1 MIYIPLSDKKI
12 KQSQNSV
19 LLDIDG
25 MKCGSCVQAVEKIIK
40 NYPKVNAASVNLVTK
55 TAFIEIEE
63 PSKNLN
69 DLIQT
74 LTSKGFPSKERDYQ
88 TISNKI
94 GLEKNEN
101 HNLWRKWRQLIIATS
116 LLILSGMGHLV
127 EGQQL
132 SIPIIGSLAFHA
144 ALATFSLLG
153 PGKSILKS
161 GIKSAL
167 IFTPTMDTLVSLGVL
182 SAYFASIIALIWPT
196 VGWPCFFNEPVMLL
210 GFVLLGRFLEERA
223 RVNTGTAL
231 KDLAKLQP
239 DTANLIL
246 DNNETREVRIG
257 ALRPG
262 EKIQLLA
269 GDRIP
274 VDGLVIKGNSAIDI
288 SSLTGESLPLEAC
301 TGVELPS
308 GSLNLESTITLEVK
322 KIGSETAIAKIISLV
337 EEAQARK
344 APIQGLADKVA
355 GIFCYG
361 VTTLALITFLF
372 WWKIG
377 TRIWPEVLEVANT
390 GFMQSHHMHGNLMHT
405 TQSPIGLSFQL
416 AIAVLVVA
424 CPCAL
429 GLATPT
435 VITVASGEA
444 AKRGWLFKGG
454 DVIEMAS
461 KINQIIFDKTG
472 TLTIGRPLVVGSW
485 ENQDSQRD
493 EMLRLAASIEQDS
506 RHPLAQAIIQ
516 EALKKEIRL
525 EQVLSS
531 NTFPGKGLA
540 GEINGTKGLIRVG
553 TPEWIKSEGIK
564 WNEMIE
570 QNFNLSKRKA
580 QSIVAVAL
588 EDKLLGFFLIDD
600 QLRKDAFL
608 SINKLRS
615 RGFLLNL
622 FSGDRDSAVL
632 TLGEQLGFSA
642 KQIEWEMLPSDKLKK
657 LNELKENSLVAM
669 IGDGINDAPALAAAD
684 LGVAIGTGT
693 QIAQDSADLV
703 LLGENLDALPNALQ
717 LSKQAM
723 LKIRQN
729 LAWAFGYNLI
739 ALPIAAGLLL
749 PSSGLILSP
758 PLAALLMALSS
769 ISVVVNAL
777 SLKSK

>member
-1 MIYIPLSDKKI
+1 LINKKI
-12 KQSQNSV
+12 TKSKNSI
-19 LLDIDG
+19 LLDING
-25 MKCGSCVQAVEKIIK
+25 MKCGSCVQAVEKILK
-40 NYPKVNAASVNLVTK
+40 NYPNVTNASVNLVTK
-55 TAFIEIEE
+55 TAFVELEE
-63 PSKNLN
+63 PNTQLT

-74 LTSKGFPSKERDYQ
+74 LTSKGFPSQERDYQ
-88 TISNKI
+88 TNLNNIE
-94 GLEKNEN
+94 LEKNEN
-101 HNLWRKWRQLIIATS
+101 QNLWNKWHQLIIATS

-127 EGQQL
+127 EGQQI
-132 SIPIIGSLAFHA
+132 SIPIIGSLPFHA
-144 ALATFSLLG
+144 ALATFALLG
-153 PGKSILKS
+153 PGRSILKA
-161 GIKSAL
+161 GLKSAVIL
-167 IFTPTMDTLVSLGVL
+167 TPTMDTLVSLGVL

-223 RVNTGTAL
+223 RVKTGTAL
-231 KDLAKLQP
+231 KELAKLQP
-239 DTANLIL
+239 ETANLIL
-246 DNNETREVRIG
+246 DNNETREIRIG

-274 VDGLVIKGNSAIDI
+274 VDGLVIKGNSAIDV
-288 SSLTGESLPLEAC
+288 SSLTGESLPLEASP
-301 TGVELPS
+301 GVELPS
-308 GSLNLESTITLEVK
+308 GSLNLESTIILEVK

-337 EEAQARK
+337 EQAQARK

-361 VTTLALITFLF
+361 VTTLALLTFLF

-377 TRIWPEVLEVANT
+377 TRIWPEVLEVSNK
-390 GFMQSHHMHGNLMHT
+390 GFMQSHHLHDHLINNSQT
-405 TQSPIGLSFQL
+405 PIGLSFQL
-416 AIAVLVVA
+416 SIAVLVVA

-454 DVIEMAS
+454 DVIEIAS
-461 KINQIIFDKTG
+461 KVSQIIFDKTG

-485 ENQDSQRD
+485 ENQDAKRND
-493 EMLRLAASIEQDS
+493 MLKLAATIEQDS

-516 EALKKEIRL
+516 EAHQKEIQL
-525 EQVLSS
+525 EKVSS
-531 NTFPGKGLA
+531 STTFAGKGLS
-540 GEINGTKGLIRVG
+540 GKINNLEGLLRVG
-553 TPEWIKSEGIK
+553 TPEWIKSEGIE
-564 WNEMIE
+564 WNEIIE
-570 QNFNLSKRKA
+570 QNLKLSKSKA
-580 QSIVAVAL
+580 QSLVAVAL
-588 EDKLLGFFLIDD
+588 EKKLLGFFLIDD
-600 QLRKDAFL
+600 QVRKDAFL
-608 SINKLRS
+608 SVNKLRS
-615 RGFLLNL
+615 RGFSLSL

-632 TLGEQLGFSA
+632 SLGKKLGFSE
-642 KQIEWEMLPSDKLKK
+642 KQIEWQMLPADKLNK
-657 LNELKENSLVAM
+657 LNLLKTNGLVAM

-703 LLGENLDALPNALQ
+703 LLGENLEALPNALQ

-749 PSSGLILSP
+749 PSSGLLLSP
-758 PLAALLMALSS
+758 PLAALLMSLSS
-769 ISVVVNAL
+769 ISVVINAL

>member
-1 MIYIPLSDKKI
+1 MSNKKI
-12 KQSQNSV
+12 AQSKNSI

-40 NYPKVNAASVNLVTK
+40 SYPKVNNASVNLVTK

-63 PSKNLN
+63 PNQSLT

-88 TISNKI
+88 TVSKNIE
-94 GLEKNEN
+94 LETNEN
-101 HNLWRKWRQLIIATS
+101 LNLWNKWRQLIIATS

-127 EGQQL
+127 EGQQI
-132 SIPIIGSLAFHA
+132 SVPIIGSLPFHA

-153 PGKSILKS
+153 PGRSILKA
-161 GIKSAL
+161 GINSAM

-182 SAYFASIIALIWPT
+182 SAYIASIIALIWPR

-223 RVNTGTAL
+223 RIKTGTAL
-231 KDLAKLQP
+231 KELAKLQP
-239 DTANLIL
+239 ETANLVL
-246 DNNETREVRIG
+246 ENNETREIRIG

-288 SSLTGESLPLEAC
+288 SSLTGESLPLDASPG
-301 TGVELPS
+301 TKLPS
-308 GSLNLESTITLEVK
+308 GSLNLESTITLEVQ

-361 VTTLALITFLF
+361 VTSLAFITFLF

-377 TRIWPEVLEVANT
+377 TKIWPEVLEVSNS
-390 GFMQSHHMHGNLMHT
+390 GFMQSHHLHDHLMNAAQT
-405 TQSPIGLSFQL
+405 PIGLSFQL
-416 AIAVLVVA
+416 SIAVLVVA

-461 KINQIIFDKTG
+461 KVSQIIFDKTG

-485 ENQDSQRD
+485 ENQDTTRK

-516 EALKKEIRL
+516 EANKKEIIL
-525 EQVLSS
+525 EQVSS
-531 NTFPGKGLA
+531 SMTFAGKGLS
-540 GEINGTKGLIRVG
+540 GKIQDLDGLIRVG
-553 TPEWIKSEGIK
+553 TPEWIRSEGVE
-564 WNEMIE
+564 WNEIIE
-570 QNFNLSKRKA
+570 ENFKLSKSKS
-580 QSIVAVAL
+580 QSIVAVAM
-588 EDKLLGFFLIDD
+588 EEKLLGFFLIDD
-600 QLRKDAFL
+600 QIRKDAFL

-615 RGFLLNL
+615 RGFSLSL
-622 FSGDRDSAVL
+622 FSGDRDSAVIS
-632 TLGEQLGFSA
+632 LGEKLGFSK
-642 KQIEWEMLPSDKLKK
+642 KQIEWQMLPSDKLDK
-657 LNELKENSLVAM
+657 LNDLKNKGLVAM

-703 LLGENLDALPNALQ
+703 LLGENLEALPNSLQ

-749 PSSGLILSP
+749 PSFGLLLSP

-769 ISVVVNAL
+769 ISVVFNAL

>member
-1 MIYIPLSDKKI
+1 
-12 KQSQNSV
+12 
-19 LLDIDG
+19 
-25 MKCGSCVQAVEKIIK
+25 MKCGSCVQAVEKILI
-40 NYPKVNAASVNLVTK
+40 NHPNVNNASVNLVTK

-63 PSKNLN
+63 PNIN
-69 DLIQT
+69 ITNLIQT
-74 LTSKGFPSKERDYQ
+74 LTSKGFPSRERDYQ
-88 TISNKI
+88 TSSVNNE
-94 GLEKNEN
+94 LEKNEN
-101 HNLWRKWRQLIIATS
+101 QNLWNKWRQLIIATS
-116 LLILSGMGHLV
+116 LLILSVMGHLV
-127 EGQQL
+127 EGQPI
-132 SIPIIGSLAFHA
+132 SIPLIGSLPFHA
-144 ALATFSLLG
+144 ALATFALVG
-153 PGKSILKS
+153 PGRSILKA
-161 GIKSAL
+161 GIKSA
-167 IFTPTMDTLVSLGVL
+167 FFGTPTMDTLISLGVL
-182 SAYFASIIALIWPT
+182 SAYLASIIALIWPT

-223 RVNTGTAL
+223 RVKTGTAL
-231 KDLAKLQP
+231 KELAKLQP
-239 DTANLIL
+239 ETANLIL
-246 DNNETREVRIG
+246 ENNETREIRIG

-288 SSLTGESLPLEAC
+288 SSLTGESLPLEASP
-301 TGVELPS
+301 GVELPS
-308 GSLNLESTITLEVK
+308 GSLNLESTIILEVQ

-337 EEAQARK
+337 EQAQARK

-361 VTTLALITFLF
+361 VTGLALTTFIF

-377 TRIWPEVLEVANT
+377 TRIWPEVLEVSNT
-390 GFMQSHHMHGNLMHT
+390 GFMQSHHLHNHLMNT
-405 TQSPIGLSFQL
+405 TQTPIGLSFQL
-416 AIAVLVVA
+416 SIAVLVVA

-472 TLTIGRPLVVGSW
+472 TLTIGRPLIVDSW
-485 ENQDSQRD
+485 ENEESTRN
-493 EMLRLAASIEQDS
+493 EMLRLAASLEQDS

-516 EALKKEIRL
+516 EALTKEIRL
-525 EQVLSS
+525 SQVSS
-531 NTFPGKGLA
+531 STTFPGKGLA
-540 GEINGTKGLIRVG
+540 GRINDLEGMIRVG
-553 TPEWIKSEGIK
+553 TPEWIKSEGIE
-564 WNEMIE
+564 WNELIE
-570 QNFNLSKRKA
+570 QNLKLSHRKA
-580 QSIVAVAL
+580 QSVVAVAL
-588 EDKLLGFFLIDD
+588 ENKLLGFFLIDD
-600 QLRKDAFL
+600 QVRKDAFL
-608 SINKLRS
+608 AINTLRS
-615 RGFLLNL
+615 RGFSLSL

-632 TLGEQLGFSA
+632 SLGEKLGFNA
-642 KQIEWEMLPSDKLKK
+642 KQIEWQMLPSDKLNK
-657 LNELKENSLVAM
+657 LNFLRNNSLVAM

-703 LLGENLDALPNALQ
+703 LLGENLEALPNALQ

-723 LKIRQN
+723 QKIRQN

-739 ALPIAAGLLL
+739 ALPVAAGLLL
-749 PSSGLILSP
+749 PSSGLLLSP

-769 ISVVVNAL
+769 ISVVLNAL

>member
-1 MIYIPLSDKKI
+1 
-12 KQSQNSV
+12 
-19 LLDIDG
+19 
-25 MKCGSCVQAVEKIIK
+25 MKCGSCVQAVEKLLKGHPNIK
-40 NYPKVNAASVNLVTK
+40 NASVNLVTK
-55 TAFIEIEE
+55 TAFVEIKE
-63 PSKNLN
+63 PNISLS
-69 DLIQT
+69 DVIQT
-74 LTSKGFPSKERDYQ
+74 LTSKGFPSRERDYQ
-88 TISNKI
+88 KISNYAE
-94 GLEKNEN
+94 LETHEN
-101 HNLWRKWRQLIIATS
+101 RNLWDKWRQLIIATS
-116 LLILSGMGHLV
+116 LLILSGLGHLI
-127 EGQQL
+127 EGQQISFPL
-132 SIPIIGSLAFHA
+132 IGSLPFHA
-144 ALATFSLLG
+144 ALATFALLG
-153 PGKSILKS
+153 PGKSIIKAGLKS
-161 GIKSAL
+161 AIML
-167 IFTPTMDTLVSLGVL
+167 TPTMDTLVSLGVL
-182 SAYFASIIALIWPT
+182 SAYIASIIALVWPT

-223 RVNTGTAL
+223 RTNTGTAL
-231 KDLAKLQP
+231 KELAKLQP
-239 DTANLIL
+239 ETANLIL
-246 DNNETREVRIG
+246 ENNEIREIRIG

-274 VDGLVIKGNSAIDI
+274 VDGLVIKGNSAVDV
-288 SSLTGESLPLEAC
+288 SSLTGESLPLEAAP
-301 TGVELPS
+301 GVELPS
-308 GSLNLESTITLEVK
+308 GSLNLESTITLEVQ

-377 TRIWPEVLEVANT
+377 TRIWPEVLEVSNT
-390 GFMQSHHMHGNLMHT
+390 GFMQSHHLHDHLINT
-405 TQSPIGLSFQL
+405 PQTPIGLSFQL
-416 AIAVLVVA
+416 SIAVLVVA

-461 KINQIIFDKTG
+461 KVSQIIFDKTG
-472 TLTIGRPLVVGSW
+472 TLTIGRPLVVGCW
-485 ENQDSQRD
+485 ENKES
-493 EMLRLAASIEQDS
+493 EKNFMLKLAASIEQDS

-516 EALKKEIRL
+516 EAQNKEIKL
-525 EQVLSS
+525 EKV
-531 NTFPGKGLA
+531 TTATTYVGKGLS
-540 GEINGTKGLIRVG
+540 GKINNLEGLIRVG
-553 TPEWIKSEGIK
+553 TPEWIKNEGIE

-570 QNFNLSKRKA
+570 NHFILSQTKA

-600 QLRKDAFL
+600 QVRKDAFL

-615 RGFLLNL
+615 RGFSLSL
-622 FSGDRDSAVL
+622 FSGDRNSAVL
-632 TLGEQLGFSA
+632 SLGEKLGFSA
-642 KQIEWEMLPSDKLKK
+642 KQIEWQMLPSDKLNK
-657 LNELKENSLVAM
+657 LNLLKNNGLVAM

-703 LLGENLDALPNALQ
+703 LLGENLEALPNALQ

-723 LKIRQN
+723 QKIKQN

-749 PSSGLILSP
+749 PSSGLLLSP
-758 PLAALLMALSS
+758 PLAALLMACSS
-769 ISVVVNAL
+769 ISVVFNAL

>member
-1 MIYIPLSDKKI
+1 
-12 KQSQNSV
+12 
-19 LLDIDG
+19 
-25 MKCGSCVQAVEKIIK
+25 MKCGSCVQAVEKILK
-40 NYPKVNAASVNLVTK
+40 NHPNVKDASVNLVTK

-63 PSKNLN
+63 PNKNLAE
-69 DLIQT
+69 LIKT

-88 TISNKI
+88 TTSNHI
-94 GLEKNEN
+94 ELEKNEN
-101 HNLWRKWRQLIIATS
+101 QNLWNKWRQLIIATS

-127 EGQQL
+127 EGQQI
-132 SIPIIGSLAFHA
+132 SIPLIGSLPFHA
-144 ALATFSLLG
+144 ALATFALLG
-153 PGKSILKS
+153 PGKSILKA
-161 GIKSAL
+161 GIKSAFIL
-167 IFTPTMDTLVSLGVL
+167 TPTMDSLISLGVL
-182 SAYFASIIALIWPT
+182 SAYIASIIALIWPT

-223 RVNTGTAL
+223 RVKTGTAL
-231 KDLAKLQP
+231 KELAKLQP
-239 DTANLIL
+239 ETANLIL
-246 DNNETREVRIG
+246 ENHETREIRIG
-257 ALRPG
+257 ALKPG

-274 VDGLVIKGNSAIDI
+274 VDGVVIKGNSAIDI
-288 SSLTGESLPLEAC
+288 SSLTGESLPLEASP
-301 TGVELPS
+301 GVELPS
-308 GSLNLESTITLEVK
+308 GSLNLESTITLEVQ
-322 KIGSETAIAKIISLV
+322 KIGSETAIAKIITLV

-361 VTTLALITFLF
+361 VTSLSLITFLF

-377 TRIWPEVLEVANT
+377 TRIWPEVLEVSNT
-390 GFMQSHHMHGNLMHT
+390 GFMQSNHLHDHLMNT
-405 TQSPIGLSFQL
+405 TQTPIGLSFQL
-416 AIAVLVVA
+416 SIAVLVVA

-461 KINQIIFDKTG
+461 KISQIVFDKTG
-472 TLTIGRPLVVGSW
+472 TLTIGRPLVVGCW
-485 ENQDSQRD
+485 ENQDSD
-493 EMLRLAASIEQDS
+493 KNFMLKLAASIEQDS

-516 EALKKEIRL
+516 EAHKKEIKL
-525 EQVLSS
+525 EKVSTS
-531 NTFPGKGLA
+531 TTYPGKGLA
-540 GEINGTKGLIRVG
+540 GKINNLEGLIRVG
-553 TPEWIKSEGIK
+553 TPEWIKSEEIE

-570 QNFNLSKRKA
+570 NNFKLSKRKA

-588 EDKLLGFFLIDD
+588 EKKLLGFFWIDD
-600 QLRKDAFL
+600 QVRKDAFL

-615 RGFLLNL
+615 RGFSLSL

-632 TLGEQLGFSA
+632 SLGEKLGFSP
-642 KQIEWEMLPSDKLKK
+642 KQIAGQMLPADKLKK
-657 LNELKENSLVAM
+657 LNLLKNNGLVAM
-669 IGDGINDAPALAAAD
+669 VGDGINDAPALAASD

-703 LLGENLDALPNALQ
+703 LLGDNLEGLPNALK

-723 LKIRQN
+723 IKIKQN

-749 PSSGLILSP
+749 PSSGLLLSP

-769 ISVVVNAL
+769 ISVVFNAL

>member
-1 MIYIPLSDKKI
+1 
-12 KQSQNSV
+12 
-19 LLDIDG
+19 
-25 MKCGSCVQAVEKIIK
+25 MKCGSCVQAVEKILK
-40 NYPKVNAASVNLVTK
+40 NHPQVNNASVNLVTK
-55 TAFIEIEE
+55 TAFLELEE
-63 PSKNLN
+63 PHTNLN
-69 DLIQT
+69 ELIQT
-74 LTSKGFPSKERDYQ
+74 LTSKGFPSRERDYQ
-88 TISNKI
+88 TSAENIE
-94 GLEKNEN
+94 LEKNDN
-101 HNLWRKWRQLIIATS
+101 HNLWNKWRQLIVATL
-116 LLILSGMGHLV
+116 LLILSGTGHLV
-127 EGQQL
+127 EGQQI
-132 SIPIIGSLAFHA
+132 SIPLIGSLPFHA
-144 ALATFSLLG
+144 GLATFALLG
-153 PGKSILKS
+153 PGRSILKA
-161 GIKSAL
+161 GIKSAFIL
-167 IFTPTMDTLVSLGVL
+167 SPTMDTLISLGVL
-182 SAYFASIIALIWPT
+182 SAYFASIVALIWPT

-239 DTANLIL
+239 ETANLIL
-246 DNNETREVRIG
+246 ENNETREIRIG

-274 VDGLVIKGNSAIDI
+274 VDGLVVKGNSAIDI
-288 SSLTGESLPLEAC
+288 SSLTGESLPLEASPG
-301 TGVELPS
+301 TQLPS
-308 GSLNLESTITLEVK
+308 GSLNLESTIILEVQ

-355 GIFCYG
+355 GMFCYG
-361 VTTLALITFLF
+361 VTSLAVITFLF

-377 TRIWPEVLEVANT
+377 TKIWPEVLEVSNT
-390 GFMQSHHMHGNLMHT
+390 GFMQSHHLHDHLMNT
-405 TQSPIGLSFQL
+405 VQSPIGLSFQL
-416 AIAVLVVA
+416 SIAVLVVA

-461 KINQIIFDKTG
+461 KVSQIIFDKTG
-472 TLTIGRPLVVGSW
+472 TLTIGRPLIVDSW
-485 ENQDSQRD
+485 ENKDSSRN
-493 EMLRLAASIEQDS
+493 EMLMLAASIEQDS

-516 EALKKEIRL
+516 EAHTKEIKL
-525 EQVLSS
+525 SHVLSS
-531 NTFPGKGLA
+531 STFPGKGLA
-540 GEINGTKGLIRVG
+540 GKIYNSEGLIRVG
-553 TPEWIKSEGIK
+553 TPEWIRSEGIE
-564 WNEMIE
+564 WNELIE
-570 QNFNLSKRKA
+570 KNLKLAYKKA
-580 QSIVAVAL
+580 QSVVAVAF
-588 EDKLLGFFLIDD
+588 DNKLLGFFLIDD
-600 QLRKDAFL
+600 QVRKDAFL

-615 RGFLLNL
+615 RGFSLSL

-632 TLGEQLGFSA
+632 SLGEKLGFSA
-642 KQIEWEMLPSDKLKK
+642 KQIEWQMLPSDKLNK
-657 LNELKENSLVAM
+657 LNLLKQNSLVAM

-684 LGVAIGTGT
+684 LGVAVGTGT

-703 LLGENLDALPNALQ
+703 LLGENLEALPNALQ
-717 LSKQAM
+717 LSKHAM

-749 PSSGLILSP
+749 PSSGMLLSP
-758 PLAALLMALSS
+758 PIAALLMALSS
-769 ISVVVNAL
+769 ISVVLNAL

>member
-1 MIYIPLSDKKI
+1 
-12 KQSQNSV
+12 
-19 LLDIDG
+19 
-25 MKCGSCVQAVEKIIK
+25 MKCGSCVQAVERILKSHPNIK
-40 NYPKVNAASVNLVTK
+40 NASVNLVTK
-55 TAFIEIEE
+55 TAFIETKG
-63 PSKNLN
+63 PNNSVS
-69 DLIQT
+69 DVIQT
-74 LTSKGFPSKERDYQ
+74 LTSKGFPSRERTDQ
-88 TISNKI
+88 TTLNTTE
-94 GLEKNEN
+94 LEINDN
-101 HNLWRKWRQLIIATS
+101 LNLWNKWRQLIVATS
-116 LLILSGMGHLV
+116 LLILSGLGHLV
-127 EGQQL
+127 EGQQI
-132 SIPIIGSLAFHA
+132 SFPVIGSLPFHA

-153 PGKSILKS
+153 PGKSILKA
-161 GIKSAL
+161 GLKSAIML
-167 IFTPTMDTLVSLGVL
+167 TPTMDTLVSLGVM
-182 SAYFASIIALIWPT
+182 SAYIASIIALIWPT

-223 RVNTGTAL
+223 RLNTGTAL
-231 KDLAKLQP
+231 KELAKLQP
-239 DTANLIL
+239 ETANLIL
-246 DNNETREVRIG
+246 ENNEIREIRIG

-274 VDGLVIKGNSAIDI
+274 VDGLVIEGNSAIDV
-288 SSLTGESLPLEAC
+288 SSLTGESLPLEA
-301 TGVELPS
+301 TPGIELPS
-308 GSLNLESTITLEVK
+308 GSLNLESTIILEVQ
-322 KIGSETAIAKIISLV
+322 KIGSDTAIAKIISLV

-355 GIFCYG
+355 GMFCYG
-361 VTTLALITFLF
+361 VTTLALMTFIF

-377 TRIWPEVLEVANT
+377 TRIWPEVLEVSNT
-390 GFMQSHHMHGNLMHT
+390 GFMQSHHLHDHLMNT
-405 TQSPIGLSFQL
+405 PQTPLGLSFQL

-461 KINQIIFDKTG
+461 KISQIIFDKTG

-485 ENQDSQRD
+485 ENKKSERNV
-493 EMLRLAASIEQDS
+493 MLKLAASIEQDS

-516 EALKKEIRL
+516 EAHKKELKL
-525 EQVLSS
+525 EKVSQS
-531 NTFPGKGLA
+531 TTYPGKGLA
-540 GEINGTKGLIRVG
+540 GEINNLEGLIRVG
-553 TPEWIKSEGIK
+553 TPEWIKSEGIE

-570 QNFNLSKRKA
+570 NHFILSKRKA

-588 EDKLLGFFLIDD
+588 KKKLLGFFLIDD
-600 QLRKDAFL
+600 QVRKDALL
-608 SINKLRS
+608 SINKLRA
-615 RGFLLNL
+615 RGFSLSL

-632 TLGEQLGFSA
+632 SLGEKLGFST
-642 KQIEWEMLPSDKLKK
+642 KQISWQMLPSDKLNK
-657 LNELKENSLVAM
+657 LNLLKNNGLVAM

-703 LLGENLDALPNALQ
+703 LLGENLEALPNALK

-723 LKIRQN
+723 LKIKQN

-749 PSSGLILSP
+749 PSSGLLLSP

-769 ISVVVNAL
+769 ISVVFNAL
-777 SLKSK
+777 SLKSQ

>member
-1 MIYIPLSDKKI
+1 LSNKKI
-12 KQSQNSV
+12 AQSKNSV
-19 LLDIDG
+19 LLDING
-25 MKCGSCVQAVEKIIK
+25 MKCGSCVQAVEKIIQ
-40 NYPKVNAASVNLVTK
+40 NHPNVNNASVNLVTK

-63 PSKNLN
+63 PNKNLT

-74 LTSKGFPSKERDYQ
+74 LTSKGFPSKERDNS
-88 TISNKI
+88 TISNNI
-94 GLEKNEN
+94 ELEKSENEN
-101 HNLWRKWRQLIIATS
+101 LWNKWRQLIIATS

-127 EGQQL
+127 EGQQI
-132 SIPIIGSLAFHA
+132 SIPLIGSLPFHA
-144 ALATFSLLG
+144 ALATFALIG
-153 PGKSILKS
+153 PGRSILKA
-161 GIKSAL
+161 GLKSAV
-167 IFTPTMDTLVSLGVL
+167 IFTPTMDTLISLGVL
-182 SAYFASIIALIWPT
+182 SAYLASIIALIWPS

-223 RVNTGTAL
+223 RVKTGTAL
-231 KDLAKLQP
+231 KELAKLQP
-239 DTANLIL
+239 ETANLIL
-246 DNNETREVRIG
+246 ENNETREIRIG
-257 ALRPG
+257 ALKPG

-274 VDGLVIKGNSAIDI
+274 VDGLVIKGHSAIDI
-288 SSLTGESLPLEAC
+288 SSLTGESLPLEASP
-301 TGVELPS
+301 GVELPS
-308 GSLNLESTITLEVK
+308 GSLNLESTITLEVQ

-355 GIFCYG
+355 GMFCYG
-361 VTTLALITFLF
+361 VTTLSLLTFLF

-377 TRIWPEVLEVANT
+377 TKIWPEVLEVSNT
-390 GFMQSHHMHGNLMHT
+390 GFMQSHHLHDHLMTT
-405 TQSPIGLSFQL
+405 TQTPIGLSFQL
-416 AIAVLVVA
+416 SIAVLVVA

-461 KINQIIFDKTG
+461 RVSQIIFDKTG
-472 TLTIGRPLVVGSW
+472 TLTIGRPLIVDSW
-485 ENQDSQRD
+485 ENKESTRN

-516 EALKKEIRL
+516 EAHKKEIKL
-525 EQVLSS
+525 AQVSS
-531 NTFPGKGLA
+531 STTYAGKGLA
-540 GEINGTKGLIRVG
+540 GTIHDLEGLIRVG
-553 TPEWIKSEGIK
+553 TPEWMKSEGIE
-564 WNEMIE
+564 WNESIE
-570 QNFNLSKRKA
+570 QNFQLSNRKA
-580 QSIVAVAL
+580 QSVVAVAL
-588 EDKLLGFFLIDD
+588 EKKLLGFFLIDD
-600 QLRKDAFL
+600 QVRKDAFDAL
-608 SINKLRS
+608 NKLRA
-615 RGFLLNL
+615 RGFSLSL

-632 TLGEQLGFSA
+632 SLGEKLGFNT
-642 KQIEWEMLPSDKLKK
+642 KQIEWQMLPSDKLNK
-657 LNELKENSLVAM
+657 LNLLQNTSLVAM

-703 LLGENLDALPNALQ
+703 LLGENLEALPNALQ

-723 LKIRQN
+723 VKIRQN

-749 PSSGLILSP
+749 PTSGLLLSP

-769 ISVVVNAL
+769 ISVVCNAL
-777 SLKSK
+777 SLKS

>member
-1 MIYIPLSDKKI
+1 
-12 KQSQNSV
+12 
-19 LLDIDG
+19 
-25 MKCGSCVQAVEKIIK
+25 MKCGSCVQAVEKILK
-40 NYPKVNAASVNLVTK
+40 NHPSINNASVNLVTK
-55 TAFIEIEE
+55 TAFVETIE
-63 PSKNLN
+63 PNTSLS
-69 DLIQT
+69 DVIQT
-74 LTSKGFPSKERDYQ
+74 LTSKGFPTRERDYQ
-88 TISNKI
+88 TISNNSE
-94 GLEKNEN
+94 LEINEN
-101 HNLWRKWRQLIIATS
+101 QNLWEKWRQLIIATS
-116 LLILSGMGHLV
+116 LLILSGLGHLID
-127 EGQQL
+127 GQQL
-132 SIPIIGSLAFHA
+132 SFPLIGSLPFHA
-144 ALATFSLLG
+144 ALATFALLG
-153 PGKSILKS
+153 PGASILKA
-161 GIKSAL
+161 GLKGAIML
-167 IFTPTMDTLVSLGVL
+167 TPTMDTLVSLGVI
-182 SAYFASIIALIWPT
+182 SAYMASVIALIWPT

-223 RVNTGTAL
+223 RVKTGTAL
-231 KDLAKLQP
+231 KELAKLQP
-239 DTANLIL
+239 ETANLIL
-246 DNNETREVRIG
+246 ENNEIREIRIG

-274 VDGLVIKGNSAIDI
+274 VDGVVIKGNSAIDI
-288 SSLTGESLPLEAC
+288 SSLTGESLPLEA
-301 TGVELPS
+301 TPGVELPS
-308 GSLNLESTITLEVK
+308 GSLNLESTITLEVQ
-322 KIGSETAIAKIISLV
+322 KIGSETAIAKIIGLV

-355 GIFCYG
+355 GMFCYG

-377 TRIWPEVLEVANT
+377 TRIWPEVLEISNT
-390 GFMQSHHMHGNLMHT
+390 GFMQSHHLHAHLMNT
-405 TQSPIGLSFQL
+405 TQTPIGLSFQL
-416 AIAVLVVA
+416 SIAVLVVA

-461 KINQIIFDKTG
+461 KINHIIFDKTG
-472 TLTIGRPLVVGSW
+472 TLTIGRPLVVGFW
-485 ENQDSQRD
+485 EYKDSERNI
-493 EMLRLAASIEQDS
+493 MLKLAASIEQDS

-516 EALKKEIRL
+516 EAHKKGINL
-525 EQVLSS
+525 EKVSTS
-531 NTFPGKGLA
+531 NTYPGKGLA
-540 GEINGTKGLIRVG
+540 GKINNSHGLIRVG
-553 TPEWIKSEGIK
+553 TPEWIKNEGVE

-570 QNFNLSKRKA
+570 NNFILSKSKA
-580 QSIVAVAL
+580 QSIVAVSL
-588 EDKLLGFFLIDD
+588 ENKLLGFFLIDD
-600 QLRKDAFL
+600 QVRKDALL

-615 RGFLLNL
+615 RGFSLSL

-632 TLGEQLGFSA
+632 SLGKKLGFSA
-642 KQIEWEMLPSDKLKK
+642 KQIAWQMLPSDKLNK
-657 LNELKENSLVAM
+657 LNLLKDKGLVAM

-684 LGVAIGTGT
+684 LGVAVGTGT

-703 LLGENLDALPNALQ
+703 LLGENLEALPNALQ

-723 LKIRQN
+723 LKIKQN

-749 PSSGLILSP
+749 PSSGLLLSP

-769 ISVVVNAL
+769 ISVVFNAL

>member
-1 MIYIPLSDKKI
+1 
-12 KQSQNSV
+12 
-19 LLDIDG
+19 
-25 MKCGSCVQAVEKIIK
+25 MKCGSCVQAVEKILQNHPNVI
-40 NYPKVNAASVNLVTK
+40 NASVNLVTK
-55 TAFIEIEE
+55 TAFVEIEE
-63 PSKNLN
+63 PNKCLN
-69 DLIQT
+69 DLIKS
-74 LTSKGFPSKERDYQ
+74 LSSKGFPSRERDYE
-88 TISNKI
+88 TTSKNIE
-94 GLEKNEN
+94 LEQVEN
-101 HNLWRKWRQLIIATS
+101 QNLWNKWRQLIIATL

-127 EGQQL
+127 EGQQI
-132 SIPIIGSLAFHA
+132 SIPLIGSLPFHA
-144 ALATFSLLG
+144 AVATFALFG
-153 PGKSILKS
+153 PGKSILQA
-161 GIKSAL
+161 GIKSAV
-167 IFTPTMDTLVSLGVL
+167 IFTPTMDTLISLGVL
-182 SAYFASIIALIWPT
+182 SAYSASIIALIWPT

-223 RVNTGTAL
+223 RVKTGTAL
-231 KDLAKLQP
+231 KELAKLQP
-239 DTANLIL
+239 ETANLVL
-246 DNNETREVRIG
+246 ENNETRLVRIG

-288 SSLTGESLPLEAC
+288 SSLTGESLPLEASP
-301 TGVELPS
+301 GVEVPS
-308 GSLNLESTITLEVK
+308 GSLNLEATITLEVK

-377 TRIWPEVLEVANT
+377 TKIWPEVLEVSNT
-390 GFMQSHHMHGNLMHT
+390 GFMQSHHMHDHLMNT
-405 TQSPIGLSFQL
+405 VQTPLGLSFQL
-416 AIAVLVVA
+416 SIAVLVVA

-461 KINQIIFDKTG
+461 KISQIIFDKTG

-485 ENQDSQRD
+485 ENEKSTRND
-493 EMLRLAASIEQDS
+493 MLKFAASVEKES

-516 EALKKEIRL
+516 EANKKEIKL
-525 EQVLSS
+525 EQVSS
-531 NTFPGKGLA
+531 TTTFAGQGLVGKIKGL
-540 GEINGTKGLIRVG
+540 EGLIRVG
-553 TPEWIKSEGIK
+553 KPEWIRSEGIE
-564 WNEMIE
+564 WNELIE
-570 QNFNLSKRKA
+570 KNFKLSKKKS
-580 QSIVAVAL
+580 QSVVAVAL
-588 EDKLLGFFLIDD
+588 ENKLLGFFLIDD
-600 QLRKDAFL
+600 QVRKDAFL

-615 RGFLLNL
+615 RGFSLRL

-632 TLGEQLGFSA
+632 SLGEKLGFNE
-642 KQIEWEMLPSDKLKK
+642 KQIEWQMLPSDKLKK
-657 LNELKENSLVAM
+657 LNLLKNNGLVAM

-703 LLGENLDALPNALQ
+703 LLGENLESLPNSLQ
-717 LSKQAM
+717 LSKKAM

-739 ALPIAAGLLL
+739 ALPIAAGILL
-749 PSSGLILSP
+749 PSSGLLLSP

-769 ISVVVNAL
+769 ITVVLNAL

>member
-1 MIYIPLSDKKI
+1 
-12 KQSQNSV
+12 
-19 LLDIDG
+19 
-25 MKCGSCVQAVEKIIK
+25 MKCGSCVQAVEKILESHPCI
-40 NYPKVNAASVNLVTK
+40 NNASVNLVTK
-55 TAFIEIEE
+55 TAFIETKE
-63 PSKNLN
+63 PNNSLS
-69 DLIQT
+69 DVIQT
-74 LTSKGFPSKERDYQ
+74 LTSKGFPARERKDQ
-88 TISNKI
+88 TILNESE
-94 GLEKNEN
+94 LEINEN
-101 HNLWRKWRQLIIATS
+101 QNLWSKWRQLIIATS
-116 LLILSGMGHLV
+116 LLILSGLGHLV
-127 EGQQL
+127 EGQQISFPL
-132 SIPIIGSLAFHA
+132 IGSLSFHA
-144 ALATFSLLG
+144 ALATFALLG
-153 PGKSILKS
+153 PGKSILKA
-161 GIKSAL
+161 GLKSAIML
-167 IFTPTMDTLVSLGVL
+167 TPTMDTLVSLGVM
-182 SAYFASIIALIWPT
+182 SAYIASIIALIWPT

-231 KDLAKLQP
+231 KELAKLQP
-239 DTANLIL
+239 ETANIIL
-246 DNNETREVRIG
+246 ENNEIREIRIG

-274 VDGLVIKGNSAIDI
+274 VDGLVVKGHSAIDV
-288 SSLTGESLPLEAC
+288 SSLTGESLPLEAKP
-301 TGVELPS
+301 GVELPS
-308 GSLNLESTITLEVK
+308 GSMNLESTIILEVQ
-322 KIGSETAIAKIISLV
+322 KIGSDTAIAKIISLV
-337 EEAQARK
+337 EQAQARK

-355 GIFCYG
+355 GMFCYG

-377 TRIWPEVLEVANT
+377 TRIWPEVLQVSNT
-390 GFMQSHHMHGNLMHT
+390 GFMQSHHLHEHLMNT
-405 TQSPIGLSFQL
+405 PQTPLGLSFQL
-416 AIAVLVVA
+416 SIAVLVVA

-485 ENQDSQRD
+485 ENKESERNF
-493 EMLRLAASIEQDS
+493 MLKLAASIEQDS

-516 EALKKEIRL
+516 EANKKEIKL
-525 EQVLSS
+525 EKVSKS
-531 NTFPGKGLA
+531 TTYPGKGLA
-540 GEINGTKGLIRVG
+540 GKINNLEGLIRVG
-553 TPEWIKSEGIK
+553 TPEWIKSEGIE

-570 QNFNLSKRKA
+570 NHFILSKRKA

-588 EDKLLGFFLIDD
+588 KKKLLGFFLIDD
-600 QLRKDAFL
+600 QVRKDAFL
-608 SINKLRS
+608 SINKLRA
-615 RGFLLNL
+615 RGFSLSL

-632 TLGEQLGFSA
+632 SLGEKLGFSA
-642 KQIEWEMLPSDKLKK
+642 TQIEWQMLPSDKLNN
-657 LNELKENSLVAM
+657 LNLLKNNGLVAM

-703 LLGENLDALPNALQ
+703 LLGESLEALPNALQ

-723 LKIRQN
+723 LKIKQN

-749 PSSGLILSP
+749 PSSGLLLSP

-769 ISVVVNAL
+769 ISVVFNAL

>member
-1 MIYIPLSDKKI
+1 
-12 KQSQNSV
+12 
-19 LLDIDG
+19 
-25 MKCGSCVQAVEKIIK
+25 MKCGSCVQTVEKILKSHPSIE
-40 NYPKVNAASVNLVTK
+40 NASVNLVTK
-55 TAFIEIEE
+55 TAFVEIKETNN
-63 PSKNLN
+63 SFSDVL
-69 DLIQT
+69 QT
-74 LTSKGFPSKERDYQ
+74 LKSKGFPSKERPSE
-88 TISNKI
+88 TILWNAE
-94 GLEKNEN
+94 LELTEN
-101 HNLWRKWRQLIIATS
+101 QNLWNKWRQLIISTS
-116 LLILSGMGHLV
+116 LLILSGFGHLV
-127 EGQQL
+127 EGQQISFPL
-132 SIPIIGSLAFHA
+132 IGSLPFHA
-144 ALATFSLLG
+144 ALATFALLG
-153 PGKSILKS
+153 PGKSILKA
-161 GIKSAL
+161 GLKSAIML
-167 IFTPTMDTLVSLGVL
+167 TPTMDTLVGLGVM
-182 SAYFASIIALIWPT
+182 SAYIASIIALIWPT

-231 KDLAKLQP
+231 KELSKLQP
-239 DTANLIL
+239 ETANLIL
-246 DNNETREVRIG
+246 ENNEVREIRIG

-288 SSLTGESLPLEAC
+288 SSLTGESLPLEAKP
-301 TGVELPS
+301 GVELPS
-308 GSLNLESTITLEVK
+308 GSLNLESTITLEVQ

-361 VTTLALITFLF
+361 VTTLSFMTFLF

-377 TRIWPEVLEVANT
+377 TRIWPEVLEVSNT
-390 GFMQSHHMHGNLMHT
+390 SFMQSHHMHDQLMST

-416 AIAVLVVA
+416 SIAVLVVA

-472 TLTIGRPLVVGSW
+472 TLTIGRPLVVGFW
-485 ENQDSQRD
+485 EYKDSERNA
-493 EMLRLAASIEQDS
+493 MLKLAASIEQDS

-516 EALKKEIRL
+516 EAHKKEIKL
-525 EQVLSS
+525 EKVSTS
-531 NTFPGKGLA
+531 TTYAGKGLA
-540 GEINGTKGLIRVG
+540 GKINNLEGLIRVG
-553 TPEWIKSEGIK
+553 TPEWIRSEGIE
-564 WNEMIE
+564 WNEIIE
-570 QNFNLSKRKA
+570 NNFKLSQRKA

-588 EDKLLGFFLIDD
+588 DNKLLGFFLIDD
-600 QLRKDAFL
+600 QIRKDAFL

-615 RGFLLNL
+615 RGFSLSL

-632 TLGEQLGFSA
+632 SLGKKLGFSG
-642 KQIEWEMLPSDKLKK
+642 KQIAWQMLPSDKLNK
-657 LNELKENSLVAM
+657 LNLLKNKGLVAM
-669 IGDGINDAPALAAAD
+669 VGDGINDAPALAAAD

-703 LLGENLDALPNALQ
+703 LLGENLEALPNALQ
-717 LSKQAM
+717 LSKKAM
-723 LKIRQN
+723 LKIKQN

-749 PSSGLILSP
+749 PSSGLLLSP

-769 ISVVVNAL
+769 ISVVFNAL

>member
-1 MIYIPLSDKKI
+1 MSNNKI
-12 KQSQNSV
+12 AKSKNSI

-25 MKCGSCVQAVEKIIK
+25 MKCGSCVQTVEKILL
-40 NYPKVNAASVNLVTK
+40 NHPKVNNASVNLVTK
-55 TAFIEIEE
+55 TAFIEIED
-63 PSKNLN
+63 SNQCLN
-69 DLIQT
+69 YLIQD

-88 TISNKI
+88 SISTNLE
-94 GLEKNEN
+94 LEKSKNQ
-101 HNLWRKWRQLIIATS
+101 NLWNKWRQLVIATS
-116 LLILSGMGHLV
+116 LLILSGLGHLV
-127 EGQQL
+127 EGQQI
-132 SIPIIGSLAFHA
+132 SIPLIGSLPFHA
-144 ALATFSLLG
+144 ALATFALLG
-153 PGKSILKS
+153 PGRSILKT
-161 GIKSAL
+161 GLKSA
-167 IFTPTMDTLVSLGVL
+167 INFTPTMDTLVSLGVF
-182 SAYFASIIALIWPT
+182 SAYVASIIALIWPK

-223 RVNTGTAL
+223 RVKTGTAL
-231 KDLAKLQP
+231 KELAKLQP
-239 DTANLIL
+239 ETAKLIL
-246 DNNETREVRIG
+246 DNNETREIRIG

-262 EKIQLLA
+262 ERIQLLA

-288 SSLTGESLPLEAC
+288 SSLTGESLPLEASP
-301 TGVELPS
+301 GIELPS
-308 GSLNLESTITLEVK
+308 GSLNLESTIILEVK

-361 VTTLALITFLF
+361 VSTLAIFTFFF

-377 TRIWPEVLEVANT
+377 TRFWPEVLEVSNA
-390 GFMQSHHMHGNLMHT
+390 GFMQSHHLHDHLMNT
-405 TQSPIGLSFQL
+405 TQTPIGLSFQL
-416 AIAVLVVA
+416 SIAVLVVA

-454 DVIEMAS
+454 DVIEKAS
-461 KINQIIFDKTG
+461 KVSQIIFDKTG
-472 TLTIGRPLVVGSW
+472 TLTIGRPLVVGFW
-485 ENQDSQRD
+485 ATPDSD
-493 EMLRLAASIEQDS
+493 KNNMLKLAASLEKDS

-516 EALKKEIRL
+516 EAQKQEIKL
-525 EQVLSS
+525 DKVSTS
-531 NTFPGKGLA
+531 TTFAGKGLA
-540 GEINGTKGLIRVG
+540 GKINDSEELIRVG
-553 TPEWIKSEGIK
+553 TPEWIKSEGIE

-570 QNFNLSKRKA
+570 QKFKHSKRKA

-588 EDKLLGFFLIDD
+588 ERKLLGFFLIDD
-600 QLRKDAFL
+600 QIRKDALL

-615 RGFLLNL
+615 RGFSLSL

-632 TLGEQLGFSA
+632 SLGEKLGFNA
-642 KQIEWEMLPSDKLKK
+642 KQIEWQLLPSDKLQK
-657 LNELKENSLVAM
+657 LNLLKNNGSVAM

-703 LLGENLDALPNALQ
+703 LLGENLEALPNALQ

-729 LAWAFGYNLI
+729 LVWAFGYNLI

-749 PSSGLILSP
+749 PSKGLLLSP

-769 ISVVVNAL
+769 ISVVFNAL

>member
-1 MIYIPLSDKKI
+1 
-12 KQSQNSV
+12 
-19 LLDIDG
+19 
-25 MKCGSCVQAVEKIIK
+25 MKCGSCVQAVEKILNNHPSI
-40 NYPKVNAASVNLVTK
+40 NNASVNLVTK
-55 TAFIEIEE
+55 TAFIELKE
-63 PSKNLN
+63 LN
-69 DLIQT
+69 NSLTDVIQT
-74 LTSKGFPSKERDYQ
+74 LSSKGFPSKERDYQ
-88 TISNKI
+88 TISNNI
-94 GLEKNEN
+94 ELEKNEN
-101 HNLWRKWRQLIIATS
+101 QNLWNKWRQLIIATS

-127 EGQQL
+127 EGQQI
-132 SIPIIGSLAFHA
+132 SIPLIGSLPFHA
-144 ALATFSLLG
+144 ALATFALLG
-153 PGKSILKS
+153 PGRSILKA
-161 GIKSAL
+161 GLKSA
-167 IFTPTMDTLVSLGVL
+167 IVFSPTMDTLVSLGVM
-182 SAYFASIIALIWPT
+182 SAYLASITALIWPK

-231 KDLAKLQP
+231 KELAKLQP

-246 DNNETREVRIG
+246 ENNEIREIRIG

-274 VDGLVIKGNSAIDI
+274 VDGLVVKGNSAIDI
-288 SSLTGESLPLEAC
+288 SSLTGESLPLEASP
-301 TGVELPS
+301 GVELPS
-308 GSLNLESTITLEVK
+308 GSLNLESTIILEVQ

-361 VTTLALITFLF
+361 VTTLAFVTFLF

-377 TRIWPEVLEVANT
+377 TKIWPKVLEVSNT
-390 GFMQSHHMHGNLMHT
+390 GFMQSHHLHDHLINT
-405 TQSPIGLSFQL
+405 TQTPIGLSFQL
-416 AIAVLVVA
+416 SIAVLVVA

-461 KINQIIFDKTG
+461 KINQIVFDKTG
-472 TLTIGRPLVVGSW
+472 TLTIGRPLIVGFW
-485 ENQDSQRD
+485 EHKDSQRN

-516 EALKKEIRL
+516 EAHKKEIRL
-525 EQVLSS
+525 EKVNSS
-531 NTFPGKGLA
+531 TTFAGKGLA
-540 GEINGTKGLIRVG
+540 GKINNVEGCIRVG
-553 TPEWIKSEGIK
+553 TPEWIKSEGVN
-564 WNEMIE
+564 WNEIIE
-570 QNFNLSKRKA
+570 QNFILSKRKS
-580 QSIVAVAL
+580 QSVVAVAL
-588 EDKLLGFFLIDD
+588 ESTLLGFFLIDD
-600 QLRKDAFL
+600 QLRKDALL

-615 RGFLLNL
+615 RGFSLSL

-632 TLGEQLGFSA
+632 SLGKKLGFSS
-642 KQIEWEMLPSDKLKK
+642 KQIEWQMLPSGKLNKLNALKK
-657 LNELKENSLVAM
+657 NGLVAM
-669 IGDGINDAPALAAAD
+669 VGDGINDAPALASAD

-703 LLGENLDALPNALQ
+703 LLGENLEALPNALQ
-717 LSKQAM
+717 LSREAM
-723 LKIRQN
+723 LKIKQN

-749 PSSGLILSP
+749 PSSGLLLSP

-769 ISVVVNAL
+769 ISVVFNAL
-777 SLKSK
+777 SLKST

>member
-1 MIYIPLSDKKI
+1 MSNTKI
-12 KQSQNSV
+12 AQSKSSI
-19 LLDIDG
+19 LLDVDG
-25 MKCGSCVQAVEKIIK
+25 MKCGSCVQAVEKILK
-40 NYPKVNAASVNLVTK
+40 NHPSINNASVNLVTK
-55 TAFIEIEE
+55 TAFVEITEPNTSLSDVIE
-63 PSKNLN
+63 
-69 DLIQT
+69 T
-74 LTSKGFPSKERDYQ
+74 LTSKGFPSRERDYQ
-88 TISNKI
+88 TISNNSE
-94 GLEKNEN
+94 LEINEN
-101 HNLWRKWRQLIIATS
+101 QNLWKKWRQLIIATS
-116 LLILSGMGHLV
+116 LLILSGLGHLID
-127 EGQQL
+127 GQQL
-132 SIPIIGSLAFHA
+132 SFPLIGSLPFHA
-144 ALATFSLLG
+144 ALATFALLG
-153 PGKSILKS
+153 PGASILKA
-161 GIKSAL
+161 GLKGAIML
-167 IFTPTMDTLVSLGVL
+167 TPTMDTLVSLGVI
-182 SAYFASIIALIWPT
+182 SAYVASVIALIWPK

-223 RVNTGTAL
+223 RVKTGTAL
-231 KDLAKLQP
+231 KELAKLQP
-239 DTANLIL
+239 ETANLIL
-246 DNNETREVRIG
+246 ENNEIREIRIG

-274 VDGLVIKGNSAIDI
+274 VDGVVIKGNSAIDI
-288 SSLTGESLPLEAC
+288 SSLTGESLPLEA
-301 TGVELPS
+301 TPGVELPS
-308 GSLNLESTITLEVK
+308 GSLNLESTITLEVQ
-322 KIGSETAIAKIISLV
+322 KIGSETAIAKIIGLV

-355 GIFCYG
+355 GMFCYG

-377 TRIWPEVLEVANT
+377 TRIWPEVLEISNT
-390 GFMQSHHMHGNLMHT
+390 GFMQSHHLHAHLMNT
-405 TQSPIGLSFQL
+405 TQTPIGLSFQL
-416 AIAVLVVA
+416 SIAVLVVA

-461 KINQIIFDKTG
+461 KINHIVFDKTG
-472 TLTIGRPLVVGSW
+472 TLTIGRPLVVGFW
-485 ENQDSQRD
+485 ENKDS
-493 EMLRLAASIEQDS
+493 EKTVMLKLAGSIEQES

-516 EALKKEIRL
+516 EAHKKGINL
-525 EQVLSS
+525 EKVSTS
-531 NTFPGKGLA
+531 TTYPGKGLA
-540 GEINGTKGLIRVG
+540 GKINNLHGLIRVG
-553 TPEWIKSEGIK
+553 TPEWIKNEGVE

-570 QNFNLSKRKA
+570 NNFILSKSKA
-580 QSIVAVAL
+580 QSIVAVSL
-588 EDKLLGFFLIDD
+588 DNKLLGFFLIDD
-600 QLRKDAFL
+600 QVRKDAFL

-615 RGFLLNL
+615 RGFSLSL

-632 TLGEQLGFSA
+632 SLGKKLGFST
-642 KQIEWEMLPSDKLKK
+642 KQIAWQMLPSDKLNK
-657 LNELKENSLVAM
+657 LNLLKNNGLVAM

-684 LGVAIGTGT
+684 LGVAVGTGT

-703 LLGENLDALPNALQ
+703 LLGENLEALPNALQ

-723 LKIRQN
+723 LKIKQN

-749 PSSGLILSP
+749 PSSGLLLSP

-769 ISVVVNAL
+769 ISVVFNAL